1 MNRTPVDKRMAVCT
15 IRFMS
20 LPINKNKRDRGFTL
34 IELLVVITIIA
45 VLAAL
50 LFPVGNA
57 VMNNSRKTEASADE
71 VRIVNACMAYQTDYG
86 KLPINSNQANGGG
99 SDTCYGDPGGHA
111 LYPGYELY
119 DILRAIPNSSDQFNS
134 TNQLNPRQVV
144 YLQSSNAKNPS
155 NPREGFLLK
164 DFNDGNYTIKAGAL
178 VDPWGNEYVVWLDVN
193 GDGDLTTGASWF
205 YNDYS
210 GKPVGYGPQGA
221 VAVASMG
228 ADNGWGTKGNQLLA
242 GSDDVVTWNK

>member
-1 MNRTPVDKRMAVCT
+1 MVPPLNT
-15 IRFMS
+15 
-20 LPINKNKRDRGFTL
+20 NKSDRGFTL

-45 VLAAL
+45 VLVGL

-71 VRIVNACMAYQTDYG
+71 ARIVNACMAYQTDYG
-86 KLPINSNQANGGG
+86 KLPLNPGQVDSGTNT

-111 LYPGYELY
+111 YYPGFELY
-119 DILRAIPNSSDQFNS
+119 DILRAIPNPNDTYNN

-144 YLQSSNAKNPS
+144 YFQGTNAKNPS
-155 NPREGFLLK
+155 NPREGFVLK
-164 DFNDGNYTIKAGAL
+164 DYNDGNYTIKAGSL
-178 VDPWGNEYVVWLDVN
+178 VDPWGNEYVVWLDAN

-228 ADNGWGTKGNQLLA
+228 ADNGFGTNGNGVLA
-242 GSDDVVTWNK
+242 GSDDVTTWLK